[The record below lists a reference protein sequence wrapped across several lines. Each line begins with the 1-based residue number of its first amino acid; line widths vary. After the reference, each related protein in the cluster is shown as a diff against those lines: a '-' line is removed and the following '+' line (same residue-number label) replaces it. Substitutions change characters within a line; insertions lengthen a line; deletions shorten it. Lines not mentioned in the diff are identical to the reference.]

1 MFEALI
7 LLIHLKW
14 CQLCAYTVRKVYIY
28 TPKLVDGGF
37 KSCATLE
44 LQGGRCRRNSQKIS
58 FYVYVLVWCL
68 DADRFGLGKFDLFLC
83 FPVMIGYWM
92 IGVWEWDGV
101 VGGALCIK
109 GIFV

>member
-1 MFEALI
+1 
-7 LLIHLKW
+7 
-14 CQLCAYTVRKVYIY
+14 
-28 TPKLVDGGF
+28 
-37 KSCATLE
+37 
-44 LQGGRCRRNSQKIS
+44 
-58 FYVYVLVWCL
+58 VLVWCL